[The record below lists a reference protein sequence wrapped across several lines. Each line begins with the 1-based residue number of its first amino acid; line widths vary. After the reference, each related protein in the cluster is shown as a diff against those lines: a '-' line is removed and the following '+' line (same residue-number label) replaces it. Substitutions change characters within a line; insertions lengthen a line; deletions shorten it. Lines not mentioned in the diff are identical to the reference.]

1 MFAFSFAGLQV
12 SERQVT
18 WLCSY
23 VLHLQYRVTDLCK
36 VTGMSL
42 SVGAKGKPLGFPCSV
57 SHGAAVAAI
66 RARALSV

>member
-12 SERQVT
+12 SEHQVT

-23 VLHLQYRVTDLCK
+23 VLQYRVTDLCK

>member
-1 MFAFSFAGLQV
+1 MFAFSFAGLQE

-23 VLHLQYRVTDLCK
+23 VLQYRVTDLCK

>member
-12 SERQVT
+12 SECQVT

-23 VLHLQYRVTDLCK
+23 VLQYRVTDLCK

-66 RARALSV
+66 RTRALSV

>member
-12 SERQVT
+12 SEHQVT

-23 VLHLQYRVTDLCK
+23 VLQYRVTDLCK

-66 RARALSV
+66 RTRALSV

>member
-23 VLHLQYRVTDLCK
+23 VLQYRVTDLCK

>member
-1 MFAFSFAGLQV
+1 M

-42 SVGAKGKPLGFPCSV
+42 SVGAKGKPLGFLAVSV
-57 SHGAAVAAI
+57 MGLLWL
-66 RARALSV
+66 LSEPEHLVCRV